1 MSKTTIPTGG
11 LADSAVTTAKI
22 TDGTIAT
29 ADIADS
35 AVTAAKATGLGIS
48 MADQWRVNTDAT
60 FTSGNNNDD
69 ITANWERNDQDF
81 AGIGTALSESSGIF
95 TFPTTGIY
103 LVQAEFCFTN
113 REGGTNRNLNSC
125 GLRIQFDSGDN
136 SFTTRAEQRTSAD
149 DTGNESEFNA
159 ACQAIIDVTD
169 VSNQFFKINV
179 EHVNNMKI
187 IGCRKSAKKWNNSN
201 KIRRYIMARPSHIE
215 DALVEM
221 HGGQWFGWSDSKNK
235 IYANLIVH
243 PKIYDANQGK
253 LVDSTITKPSESAVN
268 AKLKELQDAWDA
280 EQTKQTTDEA
290 SGKTKLKNLGLTDDE
305 IKALTGR

>member
-11 LADSAVTTAKI
+11 ITADAIDGTKI
-22 TDGTIAT
+22 ADDAINSEHYTDGSIDT
-29 ADIADS
+29 AHIGDNQ
-35 AVTAAKATGLGIS
+35 VTAAKATGLGIS
-48 MADQWRVNTDAT
+48 MADQWRINTDST
-60 FTSGNNNDD
+60 LTSGNSNDD
-69 ITANWERNDQDF
+69 ITANWEQNDQDF

-159 ACQAIIDVTD
+159 NCQAIIDVTD

-179 EHVNNMKI
+179 EHVNNIKLL
-187 IGCRKSAKKWNNSN
+187 GAGNLQKSGITV
-201 KIRRYIMARPSHIE
+201 IR
-215 DALVEM
+215 
-221 HGGQWFGWSDSKNK
+221 
-235 IYANLIVH
+235 
-243 PKIYDANQGK
+243 
-253 LVDSTITKPSESAVN
+253 
-268 AKLKELQDAWDA
+268 
-280 EQTKQTTDEA
+280 
-290 SGKTKLKNLGLTDDE
+290 LGDT
-305 IKALTGR
+305 